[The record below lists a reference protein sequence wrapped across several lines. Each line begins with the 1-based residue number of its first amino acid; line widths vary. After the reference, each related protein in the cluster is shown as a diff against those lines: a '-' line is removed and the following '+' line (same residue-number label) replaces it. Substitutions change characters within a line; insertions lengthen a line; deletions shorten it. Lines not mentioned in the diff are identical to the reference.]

1 MNMKITEFKTVTS
14 FTFSTKFREINF
26 SSINQVS
33 QNVSNW
39 LRVDISSFTMWK
51 LWQFTLTFFFW
62 QKFRQINAFTKE
74 ITKQLIW
81 RNILSV
87 RAVRVNFS
95 FFHTVLWKYEIFVKM
110 NTAQKKEVI
119 TRKNMKYFEIK
130 VNISTQK
137 SRDFTW
143 NQF

>member
-1 MNMKITEFKTVTS
+1 MNMKITEFKSVTS

-33 QNVSNW
+33 QNGFNW
-39 LRVDISSFTMWK
+39 VRVDISSFTMWK
-51 LWQFTLTFFFW
+51 LWQFILTFFFW

-87 RAVRVNFS
+87 RVNFS
-95 FFHTVLWKYEIFVKM
+95 FFSHCSLEMWNFREIEYG
-110 NTAQKKEVI
+110 AKKEVI
-119 TRKNMKYFEIK
+119 SGKNMKYFEIK
-130 VNISTQK
+130 ANISTQK